1 MHAAANQ
8 QGKEGKMAN
17 GFLAKTQAEVALDL
31 VDRYLGFTAE
41 EERAKYRGAD
51 AYLGLY
57 ERAYKLILETAEK
70 AEKPPT
76 GFKT

>member
-1 MHAAANQ
+1 MP
-8 QGKEGKMAN
+8 N

-41 EERAKYRGAD
+41 EERAKYIGAD

-57 ERAYKLILETAEK
+57 ERAYKLILETTERG
-70 AEKPPT
+70 ERPPT
-76 GFKT
+76 GFQT